1 MMSSVNI
8 PLSVLDLAPI
18 NQGATAADALRNS
31 LDLAPHVE
39 ALGFNR
45 YWVAEHHNIAGV
57 ASSATAVLIGQ
68 LAAVTKQMRVGSG
81 GIMLPNHAPLVIAE
95 QFGTLE
101 SLFPGRI
108 DLGLGRAPGTDQMT
122 ARALRRTLIGSDDYF
137 PQMVDE
143 LRSYFEPTDERF
155 AARAVRA
162 IPGEGLNI
170 PIWLLGSSDF
180 SARLAARLGLPF
192 AFASQFAPGSLMP
205 ALALY
210 REHFQPSSV
219 LAEPYAM
226 VGANVFVAETSAEAL
241 VLATSHKQQ
250 FLNLIRGH
258 KKPLPPP
265 VQAMDALWTPSERA
279 MVEAQLA
286 ASFAGD
292 PDQVR
297 EQLAEFAERT
307 DADEIICNSAIFDH
321 AARKRSY
328 TLLAELWKN

>member
-1 MMSSVNI
+1 MTSPTDI

-18 NQGATAADALRNS
+18 NQGATAADALHNS

-68 LAAVTKQMRVGSG
+68 IAAVTKQMRVGSG

-122 ARALRRTLIGSDDYF
+122 TRALRRTLVGSDEQF

-143 LRSYFEPTDERF
+143 LRGYFEARDEHH
-155 AARAVRA
+155 AVRA
-162 IPGEGLNI
+162 IPGEGLRV

-180 SARLAARLGLPF
+180 SARLAAHLGLPF
-192 AFASQFAPGSLMP
+192 AFASQFAPASLMP

-210 REHFQPSSV
+210 REHFQPSDV
-219 LAEPYAM
+219 LSEPYAM
-226 VGANVFVAETSAEAL
+226 VGVNTFVADTPDEAQR
-241 VLATSHKQQ
+241 LASSHKQQ
-250 FLNLIRGH
+250 FLNLIQGH
-258 KKPLPPP
+258 KRPLAPP
-265 VQAMDALWTPSERA
+265 VENMDALWTPRERA

-292 PDQVR
+292 PERVR
-297 EQLAEFAERT
+297 KSLVTFAERT
-307 DADEIICNSAIFDH
+307 GANEIICSSAIHDH
-321 AARKRSY
+321 HARKRSY
-328 TLLAELWKN
+328 TLLAELWKNS